1 MSIFRNSGALATI
14 FTIVMLVLVA
24 PVAAVAAEKQG
35 AGKPAET
42 RRPVQPV
49 VKAPVRKPSKG
60 VFKPKEKISAG
71 KPVSFPSDI

>member
-1 MSIFRNSGALATI
+1 MSIFRNSSALATI
-14 FTIVMLVLVA
+14 IATVMLVLIA
-24 PVAAVAAEKQG
+24 PAANAAEKPE

-49 VKAPVRKPSKG
+49 VKAPIRKPSKG